1 MSLVANCYILRVTSP
16 DGNHDSATS
25 ILDLTS
31 DEEEADTRIV
41 LRCLYATH
49 TIMTWTLWYALPFTF
64 TFTVLYTEVGAR
76 FDKLAIDC
84 RRYCQL
90 SSTDD
95 GKVDHTFV
103 ELS

>member
-1 MSLVANCYILRVTSP
+1 MSLVANCYI
-16 DGNHDSATS
+16 
-25 ILDLTS
+25 
-31 DEEEADTRIV
+31 
-41 LRCLYATH
+41 
-49 TIMTWTLWYALPFTF
+49 PFTF

-76 FDKLAIDC
+76 FDKLAIDR

>member
-1 MSLVANCYILRVTSP
+1 MSLVANCYI
-16 DGNHDSATS
+16 
-25 ILDLTS
+25 
-31 DEEEADTRIV
+31 
-41 LRCLYATH
+41 
-49 TIMTWTLWYALPFTF
+49 PFTF

-76 FDKLAIDC
+76 FDKLAIDR

-103 ELS
+103 ELSRQHVATIDVLW